1 MVVMAITMVL
11 SAALA
16 NPDARAQ
23 PAPDARAQ
31 PDPDARVHFN
41 GALFKLIY
49 GKRRRG

>member
-1 MVVMAITMVL
+1 MIVMTITMVL

-16 NPDARAQ
+16 NPDAQ
-23 PAPDARAQ
+23 PGPDARAL
-31 PDPDARVHFN
+31 PDPDPRVHFN